1 MKQTIVRPNYADT
14 PPYYHQYLD
23 LSQHETDLIL
33 ALEKNGQ
40 EIETLL
46 KSIATEKE
54 DYRYAPDKWTVKQLV
69 GHISDCE
76 RMFAYRIWRF
86 SRFDTTE
93 LQPFD
98 ENHYT
103 AHDRTEARTLA
114 EITEEFMLLRKSSI
128 ALLSY
133 LTDEMLDFKGSVRG
147 TSLTPRG
154 IGWFM
159 LGHGIHHINVLKERY
174 L

>member
-1 MKQTIVRPNYADT
+1 MKQPIARPNYADT
-14 PPYYHQYLD
+14 PTYYHKYLD
-23 LSQHETDLIL
+23 LSQNETDLIL
-33 ALEKNGQ
+33 ALEKNWQ

-46 KSIATEKE
+46 KSIPAEKE
-54 DYRYAPDKWTVKQLV
+54 NYRYAPEKWTVKQLI
-69 GHISDCE
+69 GHIADCE

-86 SRFDTTE
+86 SRFDATE

-98 ENHYT
+98 ENHYA
-103 AHDRTEARTLA
+103 AHDRTDARTLA
-114 EITEEFMLLRKSSI
+114 EMIEEFGYLRKSSI

-147 TSLTPRG
+147 NSVTPRG
-154 IGWFM
+154 IAWFM